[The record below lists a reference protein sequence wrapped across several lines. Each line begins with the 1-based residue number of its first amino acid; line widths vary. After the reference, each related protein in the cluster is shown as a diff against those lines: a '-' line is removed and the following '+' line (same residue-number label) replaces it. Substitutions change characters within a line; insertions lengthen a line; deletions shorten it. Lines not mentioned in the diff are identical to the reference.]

1 MKDISARI
9 MCDEARKM
17 GFKVK
22 TISEDLNM
30 FEIKNGKKTVLFKS
44 IDCGINSSLGMR
56 FARYKKL
63 TYFMLEQYGIKV
75 PKSIIVESNIGISD
89 KLKEAGLK
97 FPLVVKPS
105 VGEHGDGVSV
115 NLKNLKEI
123 GTAIKFALKYDN
135 KVLVQEFF
143 KGGDFRIIIIGHK
156 FVAAMNRV
164 PAYIIGDGKNSIKEI
179 LKKENN
185 NPLRGEGHEKN
196 ISKILVD
203 KELKRY
209 IANQGFDLSY
219 ILPKGKKIFVRKN
232 ANLSTGGTSIDVSN
246 KIHPEIIKM
255 CEMASKVLQLNV
267 CGVDY
272 LSEDITK
279 PLKQQKGGI
288 IEVNHTP
295 GLRGHHFP
303 FEGKS
308 NNVAKEILKLALK

>member
-9 MCDEARKM
+9 ICDEAKKM
-17 GFKVK
+17 WFKIK
-22 TISEDLNM
+22 IISEDLNI
-30 FEIKNGKKTVLFKS
+30 FEIKNWKKTVLFKN
-44 IDCGINSSLGMR
+44 IDCWINSSLWMR

-75 PKSIIVESNIGISD
+75 PKSIIVESNIWIRD
-89 KLKEAGLK
+89 KLKEAWLK
-97 FPLVVKPS
+97 FPLVVKPA
-105 VGEHGDGVSV
+105 VWEHWDWVSV
-115 NLKNLKEI
+115 NLKTLKEI
-123 GTAIKFALKYDN
+123 ETAIRFALKYDN

-143 KGGDFRIIIIGHK
+143 KWWDFRIIIIGHK
-156 FVAAMNRV
+156 FIAAMNRV
-164 PAYIIGDGKNSIKEI
+164 PAYIIWDWKSSIKEI

-185 NPLRGEGHEKN
+185 NPLRWEWHEKN

-209 IANQGFDLSY
+209 IADQWLDLSCV
-219 ILPKGKKIFVRKN
+219 LPKDKKIFVRKN
-232 ANLSTGGTSIDVSN
+232 ANLSTWGISIDVSN

-255 CEMASKVLQLNV
+255 CEMASKILQLNV

-279 PLKQQKGGI
+279 PLKQQKWWI

-295 GLRGHHFP
+295 WLRWHHFP